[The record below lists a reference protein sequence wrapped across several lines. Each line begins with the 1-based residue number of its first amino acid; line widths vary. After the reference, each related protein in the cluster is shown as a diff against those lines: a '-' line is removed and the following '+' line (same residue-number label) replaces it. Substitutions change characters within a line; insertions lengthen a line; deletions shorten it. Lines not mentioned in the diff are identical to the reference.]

1 MLGWIHAHS
10 FFLMQG
16 PARGWNGK
24 LDKMAN
30 DVGDVSGCVEGLL
43 GVAIISGV
51 ALVATVVGSAIWK
64 GVARKR

>member
-1 MLGWIHAHS
+1 MELG
-10 FFLMQG
+10 
-16 PARGWNGK
+16 RT
-24 LDKMAN
+24 
-30 DVGDVSGCVEGLL
+30 VEGLL